1 VPEPVPEPVPVYVP
15 VCEGVPVWVGVAGS
29 ELVPVELRLVVG
41 DRVFVRV
48 PDCDRVPEPVPVPVP
63 VPEPETVPV
72 PV

>member
-1 VPEPVPEPVPVYVP
+1 MPVPEPVYVP
-15 VCEGVPVWVGVAGS
+15 VCEGVPVWVGVIEA

-48 PDCDRVPEPVPVPVP
+48 PDCERVLVPVPVPVP